1 MSIKF
6 VVVFKNFML

>member
-6 VVVFKNFML
+6 VAVFKNFML